1 MIVYQFFLRL
11 YPILAYLISPFN
23 EKASNWVN
31 GQAKVWDEINGLK
44 SEIKQPLIWVHCAS
58 YGEYE
63 QGLPL
68 IDSIKL
74 KYPSHQIWLTFFSPS
89 GYVYRKKDA
98 NADFVTYLPFD
109 GKKNARLFLETIN
122 PSLIIFIKY
131 EFWFYYLSIAK
142 EKNIPTVLASA
153 LFRQGQIFFQ
163 FYGGFYKKILN
174 LFTAILVQDEA
185 SQELIKP
192 IVSHSKI
199 SITGDTRFDRVIS
212 TASTVTKF
220 DWIQK
225 LSNYKIMIA
234 GSTWENDHIVL
245 AKAANEIEKLNW
257 IIVPHHVDAASIA
270 ECKSHFPKAI
280 TLTEL
285 LNSKQHFT
293 LPTIII
299 IDQMGILRSIYQ
311 YAYISYVGGGFGKDG
326 VHNVLE
332 PAAFGKPVV
341 WGSNDSKYREAI
353 GLRNAGGGL
362 AIQNAEALVKQIQ
375 LFLDSEKDYFNAC
388 SLSNQYI
395 IEHAGATN
403 KTIEYLKEQQ
413 FLR

>member
-1 MIVYQFFLRL
+1 MILYQFFLRL
-11 YPILAYLISPFN
+11 YPILAYLVSPFN
-23 EKASNWVN
+23 EKARNWVD
-31 GQAKVWDEINGLK
+31 GQAKVWDEINALSPK
-44 SEIKQPLIWVHCAS
+44 IKQPLIWVHCAS

-63 QGLPL
+63 QGLPI

-98 NADFVTYLPFD
+98 HADFVTYLPFD
-109 GKKNARLFLETIN
+109 NKKNARLFLETIN

-153 LFRQGQIFFQ
+153 LFRQSQIFFQ

-174 LFTAILVQDEA
+174 LFTAILVQDQA
-185 SQELIKP
+185 SEDLIKP
-192 IVSHSKI
+192 ILTTNNVF
-199 SITGDTRFDRVIS
+199 ITGDTRFDRVIS

-220 DWIQK
+220 EWIQK
-225 LSNYKIMIA
+225 LSQNKIIIA
-234 GSTWENDHIVL
+234 GSTWETDHIVL
-245 AKAANEIEKLNW
+245 AKTTLAFKKLNW
-257 IIVPHHVDAASIA
+257 IIVPHHVDANSIA
-270 ECKSHFPKAI
+270 ECRIHFPKAI

-285 LNSKQHFT
+285 LASKQHFT

-299 IDQMGILRSIYQ
+299 VDQIGILRSIYQ
-311 YAYISYVGGGFGKDG
+311 YAYVSYVGGGFGKDG

-332 PAAFGKPVV
+332 PAAFGKPVI

-353 GLRNAGGGL
+353 GLRNAGGGF
-362 AIQNAEALVKQIQ
+362 AIQNAEALIDQIQ
-375 LFLDSEKDYFNAC
+375 LLKSSEEVYTNTSKKAA
-388 SLSNQYI
+388 QYI
-395 IEHAGATN
+395 IDNAGATH

>member
-1 MIVYQFFLRL
+1 MILYQFFLRL

-23 EKASNWVN
+23 EKARTWVD
-31 GQAKVWDEINGLK
+31 GQAKVWDEINALSPK
-44 SEIKQPLIWVHCAS
+44 IKQPLIWVHCAS

-63 QGLPL
+63 QGLPI

-98 NADFVTYLPFD
+98 HADFVTYLPFD
-109 GKKNARLFLETIN
+109 NKKNASLFLETIK

-131 EFWFYYLSIAK
+131 EFWFNYLSIAK

-153 LFRQGQIFFQ
+153 LFRQGQLFFQ

-174 LFTAILVQDEA
+174 LFSAILVQDQA
-185 SQELIKP
+185 SEDLIKP
-192 IVSHSKI
+192 IISTSQI

-220 DWIQK
+220 EWIQK
-225 LSNYKIMIA
+225 LSQNKIIIA
-234 GSTWENDHIVL
+234 GSTWESDHTLL

-257 IIVPHHVDAASIA
+257 IIVPHHVNASSIA
-270 ECKSHFPKAI
+270 ECRNHFPKAI

-285 LNSKQHFT
+285 LASKQHFT

-299 IDQMGILRSIYQ
+299 VDQIGILRSLYQ
-311 YAYISYVGGGFGKDG
+311 YAFISYVGGGFGTDG

-332 PAAFGKPVV
+332 PAAFGKPVI
-341 WGSNDSKYREAI
+341 WGKNDSKYREAI
-353 GLRNAGGGL
+353 GLRNEGGGFS
-362 AIQNAEALVKQIQ
+362 IQNAETLVAQIQ
-375 LFLDSEKDYFNAC
+375 LLKSSEEVYTDTSKKAAR
-388 SLSNQYI
+388 YI
-395 IEHAGATN
+395 IDNAGATH

-413 FLR
+413 FLK

>member
-1 MIVYQFFLRL
+1 MIFYQLFLRL
-11 YPILAYLISPFN
+11 YRILAYLISPFN
-23 EKASNWVN
+23 EKASKWVS
-31 GQAKVWDEINGLK
+31 GQAKVWDEINALSPK
-44 SEIKQPLIWVHCAS
+44 IRQPLIWVHCAS

-63 QGLPL
+63 QGLPI

-98 NADFVTYLPFD
+98 KADFVTYLPFD

-131 EFWFYYLSIAK
+131 EFWFYYLSSAK

-174 LFTAILVQDEA
+174 LFTAILVQDQA
-185 SQELIKP
+185 SEDLIKP
-192 IVSHSKI
+192 IISASKI
-199 SITGDTRFDRVIS
+199 FITGDTRFDRVIN
-212 TASTVTKF
+212 TAATVTKF
-220 DWIQK
+220 EWIQK

-234 GSTWENDHIVL
+234 GSTWETDHTLL
-245 AKAANEIEKLNW
+245 AKAANELEKLNW

-280 TLTEL
+280 TLTAL
-285 LNSKQHFT
+285 LASKQHFT

-299 IDQMGILRSIYQ
+299 VDQIGILRSLYQ
-311 YAYISYVGGGFGKDG
+311 YAFISYVGGGFGKDG

-332 PAAFGKPVV
+332 PAAFGKPVI
-341 WGSNDSKYREAI
+341 WGKNDTKYREAI
-353 GLRNAGGGL
+353 GLRNEGGGFS
-362 AIQNAEALVKQIQ
+362 IQNAAALIEQIQ
-375 LFLDSEKDYFNAC
+375 LLKSSEEVYANTSKKAA
-388 SLSNQYI
+388 QYI
-395 IEHAGATN
+395 IDNAGATH

-413 FLR
+413 FLK

>member
-1 MIVYQFFLRL
+1 MILYQFFLKL

-23 EKASNWVN
+23 EKARNWVD
-31 GQAKVWDEINGLK
+31 GQAKVWDEINALSPK
-44 SEIKQPLIWVHCAS
+44 IKQPLIWVHCAS

-63 QGLPL
+63 QGLPI

-98 NADFVTYLPFD
+98 HADFVSYLPFD
-109 GKKNARLFLETIN
+109 NKKNARLFLETIK
-122 PSLIIFIKY
+122 PSLTIFIKY

-153 LFRQGQIFFQ
+153 LFRQSQIFFQ

-174 LFTAILVQDEA
+174 LFTAILVQDQA
-185 SQELIKP
+185 SEDLIKP
-192 IVSHSKI
+192 ILTTNNVF
-199 SITGDTRFDRVIS
+199 ITGDTRFDRVIS

-220 DWIQK
+220 EWIQK
-225 LSNYKIMIA
+225 LSQNKIIIA
-234 GSTWENDHIVL
+234 GSTWETDHIVL
-245 AKAANEIEKLNW
+245 AKTTLAFKKLNW
-257 IIVPHHVDAASIA
+257 IIVPHHVDANSIA
-270 ECKSHFPKAI
+270 ECRIHFPKAI

-285 LNSKQHFT
+285 LASKQHFT

-299 IDQMGILRSIYQ
+299 VDQIGILRSIYQ
-311 YAYISYVGGGFGKDG
+311 YAYVSYVGGGFGKDG

-332 PAAFGKPVV
+332 PAAFGKPVI

-353 GLRNAGGGL
+353 GLRNAGGGF
-362 AIQNAEALVKQIQ
+362 AIQNAEALIDQIQ
-375 LFLDSEKDYFNAC
+375 LLKSSEEVYTNTSKKAA
-388 SLSNQYI
+388 QYI
-395 IEHAGATN
+395 IDNAGATH

>member
-1 MIVYQFFLRL
+1 MILYQFFLRL

-23 EKASNWVN
+23 EKARNWVN
-31 GQAKVWDEINGLK
+31 GQAKVWDEIKALSSN
-44 SEIKQPLIWVHCAS
+44 IKQPLIWVHCAS

-63 QGLPL
+63 QGLPI

-89 GYVYRKKDA
+89 GYMYRKKDA
-98 NADFVTYLPFD
+98 HADFVTYLPFD
-109 GKKNARLFLETIN
+109 GKENASLFLETIQ

-153 LFRQGQIFFQ
+153 LFRKGQIFFQ

-174 LFTAILVQDEA
+174 LFTAILVQDQA
-185 SQELIKP
+185 SEELIKP
-192 IVSHSKI
+192 ILSTSQI
-199 SITGDTRFDRVIS
+199 SVTGDTRFDRVIS
-212 TASTVTKF
+212 TASIVTKF
-220 DWIQK
+220 EWIQK
-225 LSNYKIMIA
+225 LSQNKIIIA

-245 AKAANEIEKLNW
+245 AKAASQLEKLNW
-257 IIVPHHVDAASIA
+257 IIVPHHVDASSIA
-270 ECKSHFPKAI
+270 ECRSHFPKAI

-285 LNSKQHFT
+285 LASKQHFT

-299 IDQMGILRSIYQ
+299 VDQIGLLRSLYQ

-332 PAAFGKPVV
+332 PAAFGKPVI

-353 GLRNAGGGL
+353 GLRNEGGGFS
-362 AIQNAEALVKQIQ
+362 IQNAEALIEKIK
-375 LFLDSEKDYFNAC
+375 FLLSSEEQYTISCNK
-388 SLSNQYI
+388 SVQYI
-395 IEHAGATN
+395 IDNAGATN
-403 KTIEYLKEQQ
+403 KTIEFLEEQQ
-413 FLR
+413 FLN

>member
-1 MIVYQFFLRL
+1 MILYQFFLRL

-23 EKASNWVN
+23 EKARNWHD
-31 GQAKVWDEINGLK
+31 GQANVWDEINAL
-44 SEIKQPLIWVHCAS
+44 SPNIKQPLIWVHCAS

-63 QGLPL
+63 QGLPI

-89 GYVYRKKDA
+89 GYLYRKKDA
-98 NADFVTYLPFD
+98 HADFVTYLPFD
-109 GKKNARLFLETIN
+109 GKENASLFLETIQ

-174 LFTAILVQDEA
+174 LFTAILVQDQA
-185 SQELIKP
+185 SEELIKP
-192 IVSHSKI
+192 II
-199 SITGDTRFDRVIS
+199 STSQICVTGDTRFDRVIT

-220 DWIQK
+220 EWIQK
-225 LSNYKIMIA
+225 LSQNKIIIA
-234 GSTWENDHIVL
+234 GSTWETDHIVL
-245 AKAANEIEKLNW
+245 AKTTLAFKKLNW
-257 IIVPHHVDAASIA
+257 IIVPHLVDASSIA
-270 ECKSHFPKAI
+270 ECRIHFPKAI
-280 TLTEL
+280 TLSEL
-285 LNSKQHFT
+285 LASKQHFT

-299 IDQMGILRSIYQ
+299 IDQIGILRSLYQ
-311 YAYISYVGGGFGKDG
+311 YAFIAYVGGGFGKDG

-332 PAAFGKPVV
+332 PAAFGKPVI
-341 WGSNDSKYREAI
+341 WGKNDTKYREAI
-353 GLRNAGGGL
+353 GLRNAGGGF
-362 AIQNAEALVKQIQ
+362 AIQNAEALIEQIQ
-375 LFLDSEKDYFNAC
+375 LLIDAEKDYSNTC
-388 SLSNQYI
+388 SLSAQYI
-395 IEHAGATN
+395 IKHVGATE

-413 FLR
+413 YLR

>member
-1 MIVYQFFLRL
+1 MILYQFFLRL

-23 EKASNWVN
+23 EKARAWVD
-31 GQAKVWDEINGLK
+31 GQAKVWDEINALK
-44 SEIKQPLIWVHCAS
+44 PQIKQPLIWVHCAS

-63 QGLPL
+63 QGLPI

-98 NADFVTYLPFD
+98 HADFVTYLPFD
-109 GKKNARLFLETIN
+109 GKKNARLFLETIK

-153 LFRQGQIFFQ
+153 LFRKGQIFFQ

-174 LFTAILVQDEA
+174 LFTSILLQDQA
-185 SQELIKP
+185 SEDLIEP
-192 IVSHSKI
+192 IITNSKI
-199 SITGDTRFDRVIS
+199 CITGDTRFDRVIN
-212 TASTVTKF
+212 TAATVTKF
-220 DWIQK
+220 EWIQK
-225 LSNYKIMIA
+225 LSNYKIIIA
-234 GSTWENDHIVL
+234 GSTWETDHIVL
-245 AKAANEIEKLNW
+245 AKATNELEKLNW

-280 TLTEL
+280 TLTAL
-285 LNSKQHFT
+285 LASKQHFT

-299 IDQMGILRSIYQ
+299 VDQIGILRSLYQ
-311 YAYISYVGGGFGKDG
+311 YAFISYVGGGFGKDG

-332 PAAFGKPVV
+332 PAAFGKPVI
-341 WGSNDSKYREAI
+341 WGKNDSKYREAI
-353 GLRNAGGGL
+353 GLRNEGGGFS
-362 AIQNAEALVKQIQ
+362 IQNAAALIEQIQ
-375 LFLDSEKDYFNAC
+375 LLKSSEQPYTEISKKAA
-388 SLSNQYI
+388 QYI
-395 IEHAGATN
+395 IDNAGATH
-403 KTIEYLKEQQ
+403 KTIEYLKEQH
-413 FLR
+413 FLK

>member
-1 MIVYQFFLRL
+1 MILYQFFLRL

-23 EKASNWVN
+23 EKAKNWVN
-31 GQAKVWDEINGLK
+31 GQAKVWDEIKALSSN
-44 SEIKQPLIWVHCAS
+44 IKQPLIWVHCAS

-63 QGLPL
+63 QGLPI

-89 GYVYRKKDA
+89 GYMYRKKDA
-98 NADFVTYLPFD
+98 HADFVTYLPFD
-109 GKKNARLFLETIN
+109 GKKNASLFLETIQ

-153 LFRQGQIFFQ
+153 LFRKGQIFFQ

-174 LFTAILVQDEA
+174 LFTAILVQDQA
-185 SQELIKP
+185 SEELIKP
-192 IVSHSKI
+192 ILSTSQI
-199 SITGDTRFDRVIS
+199 SVTGDTRFDRVIS
-212 TASTVTKF
+212 TASIVTKF
-220 DWIQK
+220 EWIQK
-225 LSNYKIMIA
+225 LSQNKIIIA

-245 AKAANEIEKLNW
+245 AKAASQLEKLNW
-257 IIVPHHVDAASIA
+257 IIVPHHVDASSIA
-270 ECKSHFPKAI
+270 ECRSHFPKAI

-285 LNSKQHFT
+285 LASKQHFT

-299 IDQMGILRSIYQ
+299 VDQIGLLRSLYQ

-332 PAAFGKPVV
+332 PAAFGKPVI

-353 GLRNAGGGL
+353 GLRNEGGGFS
-362 AIQNAEALVKQIQ
+362 IQNAEALIEKIK
-375 LFLDSEKDYFNAC
+375 FLQSSEEQYTISCKK
-388 SLSNQYI
+388 SVQYI
-395 IEHAGATN
+395 IDNAGATN
-403 KTIEYLKEQQ
+403 KTIEFFEEQQ
-413 FLR
+413 FLN

>member
-1 MIVYQFFLRL
+1 MILYQFFLRL

-23 EKASNWVN
+23 EKARNWVN
-31 GQAKVWDEINGLK
+31 GQAKVWDEIKALSSN
-44 SEIKQPLIWVHCAS
+44 IKQPLIWVHCAS

-63 QGLPL
+63 QGLPI

-89 GYVYRKKDA
+89 GYMYRKKDA
-98 NADFVTYLPFD
+98 HADFVTYLPFD
-109 GKKNARLFLETIN
+109 GKENASLFLETIQ

-153 LFRQGQIFFQ
+153 LFRKGQIFFQ

-174 LFTAILVQDEA
+174 LFTAILVQDQA
-185 SQELIKP
+185 SEELIKP
-192 IVSHSKI
+192 ILSTSQI
-199 SITGDTRFDRVIS
+199 SVTGDTRFDRVIS
-212 TASTVTKF
+212 TASIVTKF
-220 DWIQK
+220 EWIQK
-225 LSNYKIMIA
+225 LSQNKIIIA

-245 AKAANEIEKLNW
+245 AKAASQLEKLNW
-257 IIVPHHVDAASIA
+257 IIVPHHVDASSIA
-270 ECKSHFPKAI
+270 ECRSHFPKAI

-285 LNSKQHFT
+285 LASKQHFT

-299 IDQMGILRSIYQ
+299 VDQIGLLRSLYQ

-332 PAAFGKPVV
+332 PAAFGKPVI

-353 GLRNAGGGL
+353 GLRNEGGGFS
-362 AIQNAEALVKQIQ
+362 IQNAEALIEKIK
-375 LFLDSEKDYFNAC
+375 FLQSSEEQYTISCKK
-388 SLSNQYI
+388 SVQYI
-395 IEHAGATN
+395 IDNAGATN
-403 KTIEYLKEQQ
+403 KTIEFLEEQQ
-413 FLR
+413 FLN

>member
-1 MIVYQFFLRL
+1 MILYQFFLKL

-23 EKASNWVN
+23 EKARNWVD
-31 GQAKVWDEINGLK
+31 GQAKVWDEINALSPK
-44 SEIKQPLIWVHCAS
+44 INQPLIWVHCAS

-63 QGLPL
+63 QGLPI

-98 NADFVTYLPFD
+98 HADFVTYLPFD
-109 GKKNARLFLETIN
+109 HKKNARLFIDTIN

-153 LFRQGQIFFQ
+153 LFRQSQIFFQ

-174 LFTAILVQDEA
+174 LFTAILVQDQA
-185 SQELIKP
+185 SEDLIKP
-192 IVSHSKI
+192 IISTSKI
-199 SITGDTRFDRVIS
+199 CVTGDTRFDRVIS

-220 DWIQK
+220 EWIQK
-225 LSNYKIMIA
+225 LSQNKIIIA
-234 GSTWENDHIVL
+234 GSTWETDHIVL
-245 AKAANEIEKLNW
+245 AKTTLAFKKLNW
-257 IIVPHHVDAASIA
+257 IIVPHHVDANSIA
-270 ECKSHFPKAI
+270 ECRIHFPKAI

-285 LNSKQHFT
+285 LASKQHFT

-299 IDQMGILRSIYQ
+299 VDQIGILRSIYQ
-311 YAYISYVGGGFGKDG
+311 YAYVSYVGGGFGKDG

-332 PAAFGKPVV
+332 PAAFGKPVI

-353 GLRNAGGGL
+353 GLRNAGGGF
-362 AIQNAEALVKQIQ
+362 AIQNAEALIDQIQ
-375 LFLDSEKDYFNAC
+375 LLKSSEEVYTNTSKKAA
-388 SLSNQYI
+388 QYI
-395 IEHAGATN
+395 IDNAGATH

-413 FLR
+413 FLK

>member
-1 MIVYQFFLRL
+1 MILYQFFLRL

-23 EKASNWVN
+23 EKARNWVN
-31 GQAKVWDEINGLK
+31 GQAKVWNEIKALSSN
-44 SEIKQPLIWVHCAS
+44 IKQPLIWVHCAS

-63 QGLPL
+63 QGLPI

-98 NADFVTYLPFD
+98 HADFVTYLPFD
-109 GKKNARLFLETIN
+109 GKKNASLFLETIQ

-174 LFTAILVQDEA
+174 LFTAILVQDQA
-185 SQELIKP
+185 SEELIKP
-192 IVSHSKI
+192 ILSTSQI

-212 TASTVTKF
+212 TASIVTKF
-220 DWIQK
+220 EWIQK
-225 LSNYKIMIA
+225 LSQNKIIIA

-245 AKAANEIEKLNW
+245 AKAASQFEKLNW
-257 IIVPHHVDAASIA
+257 IIVPHHVDASSIA
-270 ECKSHFPKAI
+270 ECRSHFPKAI

-285 LNSKQHFT
+285 LASKQHFT

-299 IDQMGILRSIYQ
+299 VDQIGLLRSLYQ

-332 PAAFGKPVV
+332 PAAFGKPVI

-353 GLRNAGGGL
+353 GLRNEGGGFS
-362 AIQNAEALVKQIQ
+362 IQNAEALIEKIK
-375 LFLDSEKDYFNAC
+375 FLQSSEEQYTISCKK
-388 SLSNQYI
+388 SVQYI
-395 IEHAGATN
+395 IDNAGATN
-403 KTIEYLKEQQ
+403 KTIEFLEEQQ
-413 FLR
+413 FLN

>member
-1 MIVYQFFLRL
+1 MILYQFFLRL

-23 EKASNWVN
+23 EKARNWVD
-31 GQAKVWDEINGLK
+31 GQAKVWDEINALSPK
-44 SEIKQPLIWVHCAS
+44 IKQPLIWVHCAS

-63 QGLPL
+63 QGLPI
-68 IDSIKL
+68 IDSINL

-98 NADFVTYLPFD
+98 HADFVTYLPFD
-109 GKKNARLFLETIN
+109 GKKNASLFLETIN

-153 LFRQGQIFFQ
+153 LFRQSQIFFQ

-174 LFTAILVQDEA
+174 LFTAILVQDQA
-185 SQELIKP
+185 SEDLIKP
-192 IVSHSKI
+192 IISTSKI
-199 SITGDTRFDRVIS
+199 CVTGDTRFDRVIS

-220 DWIQK
+220 EWIQK
-225 LSNYKIMIA
+225 LSQNKIIIA
-234 GSTWENDHIVL
+234 GSTWETDHIVL
-245 AKAANEIEKLNW
+245 AKTTLAFKKLNW
-257 IIVPHHVDAASIA
+257 IIVPHHVDANSIA
-270 ECKSHFPKAI
+270 ECRIHFPKAI

-285 LNSKQHFT
+285 LASKQHFT

-299 IDQMGILRSIYQ
+299 IDQIGILRSIYQ

-332 PAAFGKPVV
+332 PAAFGKPVI

-353 GLRNAGGGL
+353 GLRNEGGGFS
-362 AIQNAEALVKQIQ
+362 IQNAGALIEQIQ
-375 LFLDSEKDYFNAC
+375 LLKSSEQTYTETSQKAA
-388 SLSNQYI
+388 QYI
-395 IEHAGATN
+395 IDNAGATH

-413 FLR
+413 FLK

>member
-1 MIVYQFFLRL
+1 MILYQFFLRL

-23 EKASNWVN
+23 EKARNWVN
-31 GQAKVWDEINGLK
+31 GQAKVWDEIKALSSN
-44 SEIKQPLIWVHCAS
+44 IKQPLIWVHCAS

-63 QGLPL
+63 QGLPI

-98 NADFVTYLPFD
+98 HADFVTYLPFD
-109 GKKNARLFLETIN
+109 GKENASLFLETIQ

-174 LFTAILVQDEA
+174 LFTAILVQDQA
-185 SQELIKP
+185 SEELIKP
-192 IVSHSKI
+192 ILSTSQI
-199 SITGDTRFDRVIS
+199 SVTGDTRFDRVIS
-212 TASTVTKF
+212 TASIVTKF
-220 DWIQK
+220 EWIQK
-225 LSNYKIMIA
+225 LSQNKIIIA

-245 AKAANEIEKLNW
+245 AKAASQLEKLNW
-257 IIVPHHVDAASIA
+257 IIVPHHVDASSIA
-270 ECKSHFPKAI
+270 ECRSHFPKAI

-285 LNSKQHFT
+285 LASKQHFT

-299 IDQMGILRSIYQ
+299 VDQIGLLRSLYQ

-332 PAAFGKPVV
+332 PAAFGKPVI

-353 GLRNAGGGL
+353 GLRNEGGGFS
-362 AIQNAEALVKQIQ
+362 IQNAEALIEKIK
-375 LFLDSEKDYFNAC
+375 FLQSSEEQYTISCKK
-388 SLSNQYI
+388 SVQYI
-395 IEHAGATN
+395 IDNAGATN
-403 KTIEYLKEQQ
+403 KTIEFLEEQQ
-413 FLR
+413 FLN